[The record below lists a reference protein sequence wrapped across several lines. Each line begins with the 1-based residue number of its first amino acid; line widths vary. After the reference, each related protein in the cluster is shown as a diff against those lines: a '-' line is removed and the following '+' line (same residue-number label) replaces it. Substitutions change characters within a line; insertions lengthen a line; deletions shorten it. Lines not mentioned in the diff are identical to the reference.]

1 MSWLP
6 AHLACHCSGLYDPS
20 STQRLAPCCA
30 HCPLALASL
39 PPFPPP
45 ACHAV
50 AKVLEVEC
58 RTLLNMLQMMV
69 GVVLPTLLA
78 AYTARTT
85 GQTAPAH
92 ARQRQQQRQPPH
104 RRTSVKPGL
113 LGWAVQQSQRAG
125 LLAPECSLGMVL
137 LPHRRLLLAAAG
149 LCAVAAVR
157 QSLVAGQGGC
167 TLSRCC
173 MPRLASPH
181 CTVTALCSPSCVTL
195 VFVVSVL

>member
-6 AHLACHCSGLYDPS
+6 AHLARHCSGLYDPS

-39 PPFPPP
+39 LPFPPP

-50 AKVLEVEC
+50 AEVLEVEC
-58 RTLLNMLQMMV
+58 RTLLNMLQMMI

-92 ARQRQQQRQPPH
+92 AQQRQQQRQPPH
-104 RRTSVKPGL
+104 RRNSVKPGL
-113 LGWAVQQSQRAG
+113 LGWAVQQSQRAVAIVG
-125 LLAPECSLGMVL
+125 QACWRLNAALEWCCCPTAGCSLLQLAFALWLLSGNLWLLAK
-137 LPHRRLLLAAAG
+137 AAA
-149 LCAVAAVR
+149 L
-157 QSLVAGQGGC
+157 
-167 TLSRCC
+167 
-173 MPRLASPH
+173 
-181 CTVTALCSPSCVTL
+181 
-195 VFVVSVL
+195 